1 MKVEITRVQKVV
13 VDIGNCKDHEIED
26 RVLDKYNSMTD
37 KDFPI
42 INTEMSYKVFPREAK
57 ELGVKYKIIDFAEF
71 VVDYAYKNYDGI
83 KQMALQVVLYMMAEH
98 YYKKGIKI
106 FDDDFVTYGSY
117 PKSKQVYSRYCV
129 YVATTISPLFSRENK
144 LVQSEIDIDVI
155 NTLDYYLT
163 KYIDIKLFDIP
174 DRLLDTVW
182 GRMVRA
188 GLLDKN
194 IELL

>member
-1 MKVEITRVQKVV
+1 MKVEITRVQKVI
-13 VDIGNCKDHEIED
+13 VDIGACKDYEIED
-26 RVLDKYNSMTD
+26 RVLDKYNSMED
-37 KDFPI
+37 KDFPV

-83 KQMALQVVLYMMAEH
+83 RQIALQVVLYMMAEH

-106 FDDDFVTYGSY
+106 FDDDFITYSCY

-129 YVATTISPLFSRENK
+129 CVAGTISPLFARETR
-144 LVQSEIDIDVI
+144 LSQSEIDSDVI

-163 KYIDIKLFDIP
+163 KYIDIKFYDIP
-174 DRLLDTVW
+174 DRLLDTIW
-182 GRMVRA
+182 GRMVSA
-188 GLLDKN
+188 GLLEKN